1 MIVKLLA
8 TAAGLWVAVQVVSG
22 LEYEGDWV
30 TFAILALI
38 LAVVNTVVKPIAK
51 MLSFP
56 LILLTLGLFLLVVN
70 ALMLALVV
78 WLAQPDRLDLGLTSE
93 GFFATFLGAL
103 VISVIAWV
111 AEKLAGDD

>member
-8 TAAGLWVAVQVVSG
+8 TAAGLWVAVAVVSG

-30 TFAILALI
+30 TFVVLALI
-38 LAVVNTVVKPIAK
+38 LAVVNAVLKPLAK
-51 MLSFP
+51 ALSFP

-70 ALMLALVV
+70 ALMLGIVV
-78 WLAQPDRLDLGLTSE
+78 WLSGRMDLGLTAD
-93 GFFATFLGAL
+93 GFASIFLGAL
-103 VISVIAWV
+103 VISVISWI

>member
-8 TAAGLWVAVQVVSG
+8 TAAGLYLAVALVPG
-22 LEYEGDWV
+22 LRYEGDWV

-38 LAVVNTVVKPIAK
+38 LAVVNAVLKPIAK
-51 MLSFP
+51 VLSFP

-70 ALMLALVV
+70 AVLLALVE
-78 WLAQPDRLDLGLTSE
+78 WLADPARLDLGFSSE
-93 GFFATFLGAL
+93 GFGATFLGAL
-103 VISVIAWV
+103 VISVVAWV